1 MRRRLLFALPLL
13 ACVFAAPR
21 AAGQRALPLTRAERT
36 EFRETSRYADVVAFL
51 DTVGRASPRIHLT
64 TFGYSW
70 EGRALPLAVAGAV
83 ADASP
88 RAVRAS
94 GKTVVY
100 LQGDIHAGE
109 VEGKEALQEILREV
123 AQGRHAAWMES
134 LVLLVAPVFN
144 VDGNERIALGNRPGQ
159 NGPVGENTA

>member
-1 MRRRLLFALPLL
+1 MRRRLLLVPVLL
-13 ACVFAAPR
+13 SAITRA
-21 AAGQRALPLTRAERT
+21 AAGQGGPLTRPERADS
-36 EFRETSRYADVVAFL
+36 REPSQYADVLAFL

-83 ADASP
+83 PDASP

-123 AQGRHAAWMES
+123 AQGRHAAWAAS
-134 LVLLVAPVFN
+134 
-144 VDGNERIALGNRPGQ
+144 
-159 NGPVGENTA
+159 